1 MVLLRHTS
9 GLVHKSGYN
18 SVMIIDQQ
26 VYNGDLIH
34 DRFAYKFFRK
44 EVSPYGN
51 IVAFRAPMYVSDN
64 LIDLEDTL
72 ANDYIYSEDAINFC
86 WEIPNLCPLGAVS
99 FQRLFNTTIAGMLGQ
114 LIQKPINMDGDDI
127 MVTDEF
133 HGSDNKKRSE
143 GKVSV
148 SITYSKE
155 NIALGHTGI
164 NVNAGKKAPGF
175 AYSSNMSDSQVKAF
189 MEAVVK
195 AFELEVKDQWIATT
209 KIIS

>member
-1 MVLLRHTS
+1 
-9 GLVHKSGYN
+9 
-18 SVMIIDQQ
+18 MIIDQQ

-72 ANDYIYSEDAINFC
+72 ANDYIFSEDAINFC
-86 WEIPNLCPLGAVS
+86 WEIPNLCPLGAVA

-127 MVTDEF
+127 MVADEF
-133 HGSDNKKRSE
+133 IGSDSKKRSE

-164 NVNAGKKAPGF
+164 NVQAGKKAPGF
-175 AYSSNMSDSQVKAF
+175 AYSSNLNDAQIEAF
-189 MEAVVK
+189 MDAVIK

>member
-1 MVLLRHTS
+1 
-9 GLVHKSGYN
+9 
-18 SVMIIDQQ
+18 MIIDQQ

-72 ANDYIYSEDAINFC
+72 ANDYIFSEDAINFC
-86 WEIPNLCPLGAVS
+86 WEIPNLCPLGAVA

-114 LIQKPINMDGDDI
+114 LIQKPINMDGDDV

-133 HGSDNKKRSE
+133 IGSDSKKRSE

-164 NVNAGKKAPGF
+164 NVQAGKKAPGF
-175 AYSSNMSDSQVKAF
+175 AYSSNLNDSQIEAF
-189 MEAVVK
+189 MEAVIK